1 MVAQRRVNMRRGRY
15 SKVASVSQAKK
26 RGRCV
31 IGQKNGRHMYA
42 NEHHYSVCVGAGRP
56 YN

>member
-31 IGQKNGRHMYA
+31 IGQKDGRHMYA